1 MKKTVFF
8 LLLPLITLLSC
19 TTAPTEKK
27 PAEGLFELKIN
38 HTDIEVPAGGSVQFP
53 VEVVW
58 TRLPT
63 ATVSLSVQVEPEQR
77 GVKAQVQPTTWTTSE
92 EPVQLLIEAD
102 PQLRGRCA
110 VRIKGQ
116 SGAQSQELTLSVTV
130 VP

>member
-1 MKKTVFF
+1 MTRKMV
-8 LLLPLITLLSC
+8 LLLLALTLLGC

-27 PAEGLFELKIN
+27 PAVGLFELKVN
-38 HTDIEVPAGGSVQFP
+38 HTDLEVPAGGSVQLP

-58 TRLPT
+58 TRPPT

-77 GVKAQVQPTTWTTSE
+77 GVKAHLEPTSWNNSEQPI
-92 EPVQLLIEAD
+92 QLLIEAA
-102 PQLRGRCA
+102 PQLTGRCA

-116 SGAQSQELTLSVTV
+116 SSTQSQELTLSVSV